1 MKKMWEKVL
10 LFVWLWC
17 IIILSFI
24 ILTVR
29 RIFMINFLNTAAQ
42 MVAAKSTISPDQK
55 DLGAGTVAS
64 VVITGIVVVFIGLVL
79 LILLVSIYG
88 KIFDVINNRA
98 ARKAEEAKKAAEAA
112 KAATKPEPVK
122 VAAPVVEDGIEEET
136 VAVIMAAISAMS
148 SAEGKKLVLKSVKTA
163 KPQRPAWSTA
173 GIIDNT
179 RPF

>member
-1 MKKMWEKVL
+1 
-10 LFVWLWC
+10 
-17 IIILSFI
+17 
-24 ILTVR
+24 
-29 RIFMINFLNTAAQ
+29 MINFLNTAAQ

-88 KIFDVINNRA
+88 KIFDVINSRA

-112 KAATKPEPVK
+112 KAVAKPEPIKSV
-122 VAAPVVEDGIEEET
+122 APVVEDGIEEET

>member
-1 MKKMWEKVL
+1 MWEKVL

-17 IIILSFI
+17 IIIISFI

-88 KIFDVINNRA
+88 KIFDVINSRA
-98 ARKAEEAKKAAEAA
+98 ARKAEEPIKA
-112 KAATKPEPVK
+112 
-122 VAAPVVEDGIEEET
+122 AAPVVEDGIEEET

>member
-1 MKKMWEKVL
+1 
-10 LFVWLWC
+10 
-17 IIILSFI
+17 
-24 ILTVR
+24 
-29 RIFMINFLNTAAQ
+29 MINFLNTAAQ

-64 VVITGIVVVFIGLVL
+64 VVITGLVVVFIGLVL

-88 KIFDVINNRA
+88 KLFDVINSRA

-112 KAATKPEPVK
+112 KAVAKPEPIK
-122 VAAPVVEDGIEEET
+122 TSAPVVEDGIEEET

>member
-1 MKKMWEKVL
+1 MWEKVL

-88 KIFDVINNRA
+88 KIFDVINSRA

-112 KAATKPEPVK
+112 KAVAKPEPIK

>member
-1 MKKMWEKVL
+1 
-10 LFVWLWC
+10 
-17 IIILSFI
+17 
-24 ILTVR
+24 
-29 RIFMINFLNTAAQ
+29 MINFLNTAAQ

-64 VVITGIVVVFIGLVL
+64 VVITGLVVVFIGLVL

-88 KIFDVINNRA
+88 KIFDVINSRA

-112 KAATKPEPVK
+112 KTATKPEPVK

>member
-1 MKKMWEKVL
+1 
-10 LFVWLWC
+10 
-17 IIILSFI
+17 
-24 ILTVR
+24 
-29 RIFMINFLNTAAQ
+29 MINFLNTAAQ

-64 VVITGIVVVFIGLVL
+64 VVITGIVVVFIGL
-79 LILLVSIYG
+79 ILLVSIYG
-88 KIFDVINNRA
+88 KIFDVINGRA

-112 KAATKPEPVK
+112 KAVAKPEPIK
-122 VAAPVVEDGIEEET
+122 AAAPVVEDGIEEET

-173 GIIDNT
+173 GVIDNT

>member
-1 MKKMWEKVL
+1 
-10 LFVWLWC
+10 
-17 IIILSFI
+17 
-24 ILTVR
+24 
-29 RIFMINFLNTAAQ
+29 MINFLNTAAQ
-42 MVAAKSTISPDQK
+42 IVAAKSTISPDQK

-64 VVITGIVVVFIGLVL
+64 VVITGIVVVFIGL
-79 LILLVSIYG
+79 ILLVSIYG
-88 KIFDVINNRA
+88 KIFDVINGRA

-112 KAATKPEPVK
+112 KAVAKPEPIK
-122 VAAPVVEDGIEEET
+122 AAAPVVEDGIEEET

>member
-1 MKKMWEKVL
+1 
-10 LFVWLWC
+10 
-17 IIILSFI
+17 
-24 ILTVR
+24 
-29 RIFMINFLNTAAQ
+29 MINFLNTAAQ

-88 KIFDVINNRA
+88 KIFDVINSRA
-98 ARKAEEAKKAAEAA
+98 ARKAEEAA
-112 KAATKPEPVK
+112 KAVAKPEPIKAV
-122 VAAPVVEDGIEEET
+122 APVVEDGIEEET

>member
-1 MKKMWEKVL
+1 
-10 LFVWLWC
+10 
-17 IIILSFI
+17 
-24 ILTVR
+24 
-29 RIFMINFLNTAAQ
+29 MINFLNTAAQ
-42 MVAAKSTISPDQK
+42 IAAAKSTISPDQK

-98 ARKAEEAKKAAEAA
+98 ARKAEEAKKAAEAE
-112 KAATKPEPVK
+112 KAAAKPEPVK
-122 VAAPVVEDGIEEET
+122 VVAPVVEDGIEEET

>member
-1 MKKMWEKVL
+1 
-10 LFVWLWC
+10 
-17 IIILSFI
+17 
-24 ILTVR
+24 
-29 RIFMINFLNTAAQ
+29 MINFLNTAAQ

-88 KIFDVINNRA
+88 KIFDVINSRA

-173 GIIDNT
+173 GIINNT

>member
-1 MKKMWEKVL
+1 
-10 LFVWLWC
+10 
-17 IIILSFI
+17 
-24 ILTVR
+24 
-29 RIFMINFLNTAAQ
+29 MINFLNTAAQ

-88 KIFDVINNRA
+88 KIFDVINSRA
-98 ARKAEEAKKAAEAA
+98 ARKAEEAKKATEAA
-112 KAATKPEPVK
+112 KAAAKPEPVK

>member
-1 MKKMWEKVL
+1 
-10 LFVWLWC
+10 
-17 IIILSFI
+17 
-24 ILTVR
+24 
-29 RIFMINFLNTAAQ
+29 MINFLNTAAQ
-42 MVAAKSTISPDQK
+42 IAAAKSTISPDQK

-112 KAATKPEPVK
+112 KAAAKPEPVK

>member
-17 IIILSFI
+17 IITLSFI

-64 VVITGIVVVFIGLVL
+64 VVITGLVVVFIGLVL

-88 KIFDVINNRA
+88 KLFDVINDRA

-112 KAATKPEPVK
+112 KAVAKPEPIK
-122 VAAPVVEDGIEEET
+122 TSAPVVEDGIEEET
-136 VAVIMAAISAMS
+136 VAVIMAAISDMS

>member
-1 MKKMWEKVL
+1 
-10 LFVWLWC
+10 
-17 IIILSFI
+17 
-24 ILTVR
+24 
-29 RIFMINFLNTAAQ
+29 MINFLNTAAQ
-42 MVAAKSTISPDQK
+42 IVAAKSTISPDQK

-88 KIFDVINNRA
+88 KIFDVINSRA

-112 KAATKPEPVK
+112 KAVAKPEPIK

>member
-1 MKKMWEKVL
+1 M
-10 LFVWLWC
+10 
-17 IIILSFI
+17 
-24 ILTVR
+24 
-29 RIFMINFLNTAAQ
+29 
-42 MVAAKSTISPDQK
+42 
-55 DLGAGTVAS
+55 
-64 VVITGIVVVFIGLVL
+64 
-79 LILLVSIYG
+79 SIYG
-88 KIFDVINNRA
+88 KIFDVINSRA

-112 KAATKPEPVK
+112 KAAAKPEPIK
-122 VAAPVVEDGIEEET
+122 AAAPVVEDGIEEET

>member
-42 MVAAKSTISPDQK
+42 IVAAKSTISPDQK

-88 KIFDVINNRA
+88 KIFDVINSRA

-112 KAATKPEPVK
+112 KAVAKPEPIKAV
-122 VAAPVVEDGIEEET
+122 APVVEDCIEEET

>member
-1 MKKMWEKVL
+1 
-10 LFVWLWC
+10 
-17 IIILSFI
+17 
-24 ILTVR
+24 
-29 RIFMINFLNTAAQ
+29 MINFLNTAAQ
-42 MVAAKSTISPDQK
+42 IAAAKSTISPDQK

-98 ARKAEEAKKAAEAA
+98 ARKAEEAKKAAEAE
-112 KAATKPEPVK
+112 KAAAKPEPVK